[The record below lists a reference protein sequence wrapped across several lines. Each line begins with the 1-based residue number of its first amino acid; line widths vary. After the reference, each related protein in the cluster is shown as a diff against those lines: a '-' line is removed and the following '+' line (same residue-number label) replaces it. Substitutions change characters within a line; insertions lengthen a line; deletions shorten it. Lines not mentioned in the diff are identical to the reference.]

1 MYNSDN
7 VDYDILFKLILV
19 GDSGVGKTNILSRY
33 INNEYSSNSESTVG
47 VEFSTK
53 MLNKNNKKIKVQI
66 WDTAGQERYKSITSV
81 FYKGAKGG
89 FIVYDITRK
98 DTFNSTDKWINDLK
112 MNGDENIS
120 LILIGNK
127 SDLQEQREVSLED
140 MTKKAELFGVNFCET
155 SALNNTNIDK
165 VFDIVVEDMIKKFDG
180 KNELNNNLNEK
191 NMKGVELNNE
201 KKEEVKKKKCC

>member
-127 SDLQEQREVSLED
+127 SDLQDQREVSLED

-180 KNELNNNLNEK
+180 KNELNSILNEK

>member
-127 SDLQEQREVSLED
+127 SDLQDQREVSLED

>member
-127 SDLQEQREVSLED
+127 SDLQDQREVSLED

-180 KNELNNNLNEK
+180 KNELNSNLNEK